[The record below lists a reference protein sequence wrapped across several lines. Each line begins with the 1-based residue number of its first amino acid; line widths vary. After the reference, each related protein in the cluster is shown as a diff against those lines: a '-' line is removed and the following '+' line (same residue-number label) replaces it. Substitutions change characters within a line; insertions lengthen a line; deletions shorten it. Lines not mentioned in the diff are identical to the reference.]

1 MIAYGRRMTEIKRA
15 RQIIFILGCDLS
27 GSLRFF
33 AFILS
38 SKAYFISYTFM
49 LHETPDNI
57 YFYCIC
63 IRHSNKSCPIFVGSI
78 FHFLLTHDLDDCI
91 DHLFRPYLDSG
102 IIISPHFQRFVGLEA
117 DSAARNIRNYNL
129 RVIICRRSI
138 FCQTF

>member
-1 MIAYGRRMTEIKRA
+1 MIAYGRRMTDIKRA

-27 GSLRFF
+27 GSLRFLHLSCHQKHTSSL
-33 AFILS
+33 ILLCFT
-38 SKAYFISYTFM
+38 KHLI
-49 LHETPDNI
+49 NI

>member
-49 LHETPDNI
+49 LHETPDKYLFLLHLYPTFQI
-57 YFYCIC
+57 KVAPYL
-63 IRHSNKSCPIFVGSI
+63 SVPSSI
-78 FHFLLTHDLDDCI
+78 FCFTHDLDDCI

-102 IIISPHFQRFVGLEA
+102 IIISPPLPKVRRTGSRF
-117 DSAARNIRNYNL
+117 
-129 RVIICRRSI
+129 RRAKHP
-138 FCQTF
+138 